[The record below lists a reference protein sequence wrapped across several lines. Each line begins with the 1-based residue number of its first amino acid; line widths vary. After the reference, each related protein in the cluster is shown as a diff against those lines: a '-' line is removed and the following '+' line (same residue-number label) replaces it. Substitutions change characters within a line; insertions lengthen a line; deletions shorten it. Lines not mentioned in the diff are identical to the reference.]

1 MFRLI
6 LVLALLWAVPVNAV
20 TIPQSLGEC
29 TALCNQYFPGG
40 TVTPPVDPV
49 KPPVTPPV
57 TTKTFPHQITFER
70 STDQGNGSAGILF
83 RTLAAGS
90 VVAVSVNGEA
100 AREGRPYKGA
110 PVFLLTKSGDQYARP
125 LVFVIWMADGQIY
138 TAKSGTASE
147 PGGPVTPGGFKNSA
161 TYNSYGVR
169 NNRQAWRISKRGD
182 SLGAGPIKFIFSSGK
197 TFTVKDPNKNC
208 RDQESSCSRN
218 SKAEMYGFL
227 YKPGNGLPNGTGDA
241 DRGTAHGGIYVH
253 SPFGDS
259 SKSVTMQW

>member
-6 LVLALLWAVPVNAV
+6 LVLALLWVAPVNAV
-20 TIPQSLGEC
+20 TIPQSFGEC

-40 TVTPPVDPV
+40 PVTPPAD
-49 KPPVTPPV
+49 PPVTPPPA
-57 TTKTFPHQITFER
+57 TTKTFPHPITFER

-125 LVFVIWMADGQIY
+125 LVFVIKMADGQIY

-147 PGGPVTPGGFKNSA
+147 PGGPVTPGVYKLSKVYGY
-161 TYNSYGVR
+161 YNDANGR
-169 NNRQAWRISKRGD
+169 RAWRIPEN
-182 SLGAGPIKFIFSSGK
+182 GPWFGQPVKVVFSSGK
-197 TFTVKDPNKNC
+197 SFTVYDTSNNC
-208 RDQESSCSRN
+208 RDQEKSCSRN
-218 SKAEMYGFL
+218 SKAPMYGFVWKSGL
-227 YKPGNGLPNGTGDA
+227 GENGEGDNNTGTSHHGVYIHAPHGD
-241 DRGTAHGGIYVH
+241 T
-253 SPFGDS
+253 
-259 SKSVTMQW
+259 SKSLTIYYNGR